1 MSKARQTQEAGWLL
15 PLVALAA
22 CLPCLLIALVPALLA
37 VGLGPLVSQWGGWA
51 LATVVGA
58 GVAGTGLLAWRWYR
72 QRVADGKAGLAD
84 CCAEH
89 AQQQNGIAAEG
100 HLVGIKGGTRPHER
114 S

>member
-22 CLPCLLIALVPALLA
+22 CLPCLLIALV
-37 VGLGPLVSQWGGWA
+37 PLVSQWGGWA